1 MSDTYRTV
9 AGDTWDL
16 IAYRQLGSCDYVNLL
31 MDANRG
37 KIDTAIFSAG
47 TVLTLPEITEENQKG
62 ANLPPWR
69 RSS

>member
-9 AGDTWDL
+9 AGDTWDF
-16 IAYRQLGSCDYVNLL
+16 IAYRELGSCDYVHLL
-31 MDANRG
+31 IDANRD
-37 KIDTAIFSAG
+37 KLDVAIFSAG

-69 RSS
+69 RT